1 MRPSASGARAASRA
15 ATSVG
20 RATPG
25 PVRGVAPGAE
35 HGSAFAEAL
44 LEGLAGQPR
53 SVPPKFFYDAAGS
66 ALFDRICELP
76 EYYPTRT
83 ELALLAAHADE
94 MAQCIGPAADIVE
107 FGAGSSRKI
116 GLLLAALDHP
126 RRFVPVD
133 ISAEH
138 LHAAAQRLR
147 AEHPS
152 LDVHPLAA
160 DFTRAFAL
168 PPPLAS
174 DRHGRA
180 PRVGFFPGSSI
191 GNFTP
196 AEALRFL
203 RRAAR
208 MLRGGGLLVG
218 VDLVKDP
225 AVLHAAYNDAQGVTA
240 AFNRN
245 LLARANRELG
255 ADFDLDR
262 FAHYAF
268 YEPVRQRIEMH
279 LVSLGRQ
286 RVSVCGR
293 RFDFAP
299 GETLHTENSYKFTVE
314 GFRALAAR
322 AGFVPGPVWRD
333 RAGLFSIHW
342 LDAGSAPHRPNA
354 IG

>member
-1 MRPSASGARAASRA
+1 MRAPEGRVRQRAEDAPAHRGAAAHARKIAPRAAEA
-15 ATSVG
+15 
-20 RATPG
+20 
-25 PVRGVAPGAE
+25 
-35 HGSAFAEAL
+35 HHSAFAVAL
-44 LEGLAGQPR
+44 LDGLARSPR

-83 ELALLAAHADE
+83 ELALLAAHAGE
-94 MAQCIGPAADIVE
+94 MAQCIGPDADIIE

-116 GLLLAALDHP
+116 GLLLAALERP

-133 ISAEH
+133 ISGEH

-147 AEHPS
+147 LEHPS
-152 LDVHPLAA
+152 LDVRPLVA

-168 PPPLAS
+168 PAAPAP
-174 DRHGRA
+174 GRSGHS

-191 GNFTP
+191 GNFAP

-245 LLARANRELG
+245 LLQRANRELG
-255 ADFDLDR
+255 ADFRPDR

-268 YEPVRQRIEMH
+268 YEPERQRIEMH
-279 LVSLGRQ
+279 LVSLERQ
-286 RVSVCGR
+286 RVTVCGR

-299 GETLHTENSYKFTVE
+299 GETLHTENSHKFTVE

-333 RAGLFSIHW
+333 REGLFSIHW
-342 LDAGSAPHRPNA
+342 LGAEPAQR
-354 IG
+354 